1 MKVFI
6 IELSHT
12 IDRLLKA
19 LTRSPALK
27 TISAY
32 FIVALIVFFC
42 ACGFPQENAHASLE
56 VVPICLSIILL
67 VPLYVWYRLYTGK
80 EKLSKEV
87 DGRKKTAIVFRILI
101 LFALAMAVRIP
112 SVLLYSM
119 PYEKTPLIFLII
131 LTIALIE
138 KTDVSAFGFKPK
150 NIGTSLLKGATLYLV
165 FDGSTLLIEYLLIH
179 ALTGQS
185 IMGSFDILAFL
196 SAMPFH
202 TLCVGISEEGFF
214 RGYMQTHL
222 EKHYTFRKAILIQ
235 AFAFGVWH
243 FVWNISPFNPLDM
256 AVYVV
261 TTCFWGL
268 LVGYFYGKS
277 RSLVPLFLTHG
288 LWNSVIAGILTN
300 EAALDALGRTTFL
313 NQISV
318 ALLPYIISGILTF
331 AVIKYLVKETD

>member
-1 MKVFI
+1 M
-6 IELSHT
+6 
-12 IDRLLKA
+12 LKA
-19 LTRSPALK
+19 LARSPALK
-27 TISAY
+27 TILAY
-32 FIVALIVFFC
+32 FIVALIVFLC
-42 ACGFPQENAHASLE
+42 ACSFPQENAHASLE
-56 VVPICLSIILL
+56 VVPIRLSIILL
-67 VPLYVWYRLYTGK
+67 VPLYVWYRRYTSK

-101 LFALAMAVRIP
+101 LFVLAMAVRIP
-112 SVLLYSM
+112 SVLLYGM

-131 LTIALIE
+131 LTIVLIE

-165 FDGSTLLIEYLLIH
+165 FGGSTLLIEYLLIH
-179 ALTGQS
+179 AFTGQA
-185 IMGSFDILAFL
+185 IARSFDILAFL

-222 EKHYTFRKAILIQ
+222 EKRYAFRKAILIQ
-235 AFAFGVWH
+235 ALAFGVWH

-256 AVYVV
+256 AVYVI

-277 RSLVPLFLTHG
+277 RNLVPLFLTHG

-300 EAALDALGRTTFL
+300 EVALDALERTPFL

-318 ALLPYIISGILTF
+318 AFLPYIISGMLTF
-331 AVIKYLVKETD
+331 VLIKYSVKEN